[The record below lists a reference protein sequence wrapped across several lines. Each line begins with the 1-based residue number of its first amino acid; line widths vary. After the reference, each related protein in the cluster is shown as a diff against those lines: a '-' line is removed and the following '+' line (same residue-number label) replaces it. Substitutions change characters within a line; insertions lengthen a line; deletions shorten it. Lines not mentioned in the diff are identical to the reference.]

1 MSRPLILII
10 DDEPD
15 RSEFIRPLLHSHKQ
29 GVEVEI
35 LHPRDVKDMHLST
48 ASVIVVDHYLDDWE
62 ERDGQIPSLRIKDG
76 IALAAALRSQVSER
90 NPQPAIVI
98 RTARLEDL
106 RGVLPIRTSQHLIAW
121 QYDVEWVLPRANLQS
136 DISEAEKLIDIVKAV
151 VDLTTLWSNGINVN
165 NLASDWLGLGQQNWV
180 DVAVEHVVKT
190 HPPVH
195 LVAKRTHGTSILR
208 WFLHRILPY
217 PTFLVDEWKIAAHLG
232 VTQAWLVEE
241 LSKNSK
247 FRHRLDEFQYK
258 GAFNK
263 FDGRRWWRAGLSN
276 FLNKMTNGKPFDSE
290 ILRKSIHFSAYSSPD
305 FLSNFQPVL
314 AINPESMQSTKIV
327 NVDEAVRIIP
337 DGWPTFADDAW
348 ALIKDIE
355 EDKYLAQLVI
365 DRHDLDNRS
374 EDRSVSINEINQQHE
389 Y

>member
-15 RSEFIRPLLHSHKQ
+15 RSESIRPLIHSHKQ
-29 GVEVEI
+29 EVEVEI
-35 LHPRDVKDMHLST
+35 LHPRNVKDMHLSA

-106 RGVLPIRTSQHLIAW
+106 RGVLPIGTSQHLIAW
-121 QYDVEWVLPRANLQS
+121 QYDVEWILPRANLQS
-136 DISEAEKLIDIVKAV
+136 DISEAERLIDIVKAV

-180 DVAVEHVVKT
+180 DVAVDHVAKT

-195 LVAKRTHGTSILR
+195 SVAMRTHGTSILR

-217 PTFLVDEWKIAAHLG
+217 PTFLVDEWKIATHLG
-232 VTQAWLVEE
+232 VTQAWLVKE
-241 LSKNSK
+241 LSENSK
-247 FRHRLDEFQYK
+247 FRHQLDEFQYK

-263 FDGRRWWRAGLSN
+263 FDGRRWWRAGLSY
-276 FLNKMTNGKPFDSE
+276 FLNQITNGKPFDPE
-290 ILRKSIHFSAYSSPD
+290 ILQESICSSAYSSPD
-305 FLSNFQPVL
+305 FLGNFQPVL

-327 NVDEAVRIIP
+327 DVDEAVRIVP

-348 ALIKDIE
+348 ALLKDIE
-355 EDKYLAQLVI
+355 EDKHLAQLVI
-365 DRHDLDNRS
+365 DQHALDNS
-374 EDRSVSINEINQQHE
+374 EDQSESINGIGQ
-389 Y
+389 